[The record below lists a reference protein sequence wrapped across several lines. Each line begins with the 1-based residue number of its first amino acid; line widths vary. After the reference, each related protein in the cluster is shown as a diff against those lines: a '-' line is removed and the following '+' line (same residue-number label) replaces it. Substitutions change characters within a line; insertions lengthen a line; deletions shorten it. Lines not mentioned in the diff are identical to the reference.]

1 MGPDDEVFCD
11 HGEDALWEAARDR
24 HAELKDAHEK
34 AVEAV
39 SAIENEAELTAYNAM
54 TAEAKRTAEVTGYL
68 ALKQVV
74 TDITSTSASHT
85 SANAAILTDY
95 DAAKEAVE
103 EL

>member
-1 MGPDDEVFCD
+1 
-11 HGEDALWEAARDR
+11 L
-24 HAELKDAHEK
+24 
-34 AVEAV
+34 
-39 SAIENEAELTAYNAM
+39 